1 MWLKDS
7 RYEGVV
13 HSAWDMDFVGDPM
26 GKVLSKVS
34 NRQVE
39 LTSWNK
45 KNLW

>member
-1 MWLKDS
+1 M
-7 RYEGVV
+7 
-13 HSAWDMDFVGDPM
+13 HSAWEMDFVSDPM

-34 NRQVE
+34 NCQVE